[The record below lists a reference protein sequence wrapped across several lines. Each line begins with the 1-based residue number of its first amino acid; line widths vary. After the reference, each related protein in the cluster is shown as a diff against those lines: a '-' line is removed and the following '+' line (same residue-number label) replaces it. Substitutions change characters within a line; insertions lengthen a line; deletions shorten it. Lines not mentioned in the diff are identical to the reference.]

1 MNTIAQY
8 ISRKGVAK
16 HMTRDA
22 AAVVWKDLKRDGWEK
37 DGVMLTRHD
46 EEGTQ
51 RFFTFEAKG
60 GHVVVSY
67 VELEV
72 VS

>member
-1 MNTIAQY
+1 MNNVAQY
-8 ISRKGVAK
+8 IARKGIAK

-22 AAVVWKDLKRDGWEK
+22 AVAIWKDLKRDGWEK
-37 DGVMLTRHD
+37 DGIMLTKHA

-60 GHVVVSY
+60 QSVSVSY
-67 VELEV
+67 MALEV
-72 VS
+72 AL